1 MDVSIR
7 NQIFPREVAE
17 NGLYTCFWNARM
29 KEEGRLKVLLK
40 NAGIKSAEAQS
51 GRN

>member
-17 NGLYTCFWNARM
+17 NGFHACFWNVRM
-29 KEEGRLKVLLK
+29 KEEWRLKVLLK
-40 NAGIKSAEAQS
+40 NAGIKSAQTES